1 MKTVDTDYMVDL
13 LTRLCKTP
21 SPTGNSDAAVTLL
34 EEEFRALGIATRR
47 TNKGALIA
55 TLPGLDGQRQRTLSG
70 HVDTLGAMVR
80 EIKQNGRL
88 GLTAVGG
95 YMWNAVEG
103 EHCLIEAANGRQ
115 YTGTILTTKPS
126 THVWGAEAG
135 KQERSAET
143 MEVRLDERV
152 RSREDTEKLGIRVG
166 DFVAFDPRT
175 EVTPSGFI
183 KSRHLDDKAGCA
195 CLLGAAKCLVDN
207 GLTPAATTNFFIS
220 NYEEVGHG
228 AAGGW
233 PAETVEF
240 IAVDM
245 GCIGEGLNGD
255 EYSVSIAV
263 KDSSGP
269 YHLGLR
275 RRLVELAEAEGISYK
290 LDVFPYYGS
299 DASAA
304 LRAGADIMTACIGPG
319 VDASHAHE
327 RTHRDGLEA
336 TARLCVAYML
346 K

>member
-1 MKTVDTDYMVDL
+1 MKKVDIDYAVEV

-21 SPTGNSDAAVTLL
+21 SPTGNADAAVALL
-34 EEEFRALGIATRR
+34 EAEFGKLGIPTRR

-55 TLPGLDGQRQRTLSG
+55 TVKGRDEKRQRTLSG

-80 EIKQNGRL
+80 ELKSNGRL
-88 GLTAVGG
+88 GLAQLGG

-103 EHCLIEAANGRQ
+103 EHCLIETSAGRKF
-115 YTGTILTTKPS
+115 TGTILTTKAS
-126 THVWGAEAG
+126 THVYSSEAT
-135 KQERSAET
+135 KLERSQEN
-143 MEVRLDERV
+143 MEVRVDERV
-152 RSREDTEKLGIRVG
+152 NNRADLEALGIRVG

-195 CLLGAAKCLVDN
+195 ALVAAAKFLVENDV
-207 GLTPAATTNFFIS
+207 TPAATTNFFIS

-228 AAGGW
+228 ASGGW
-233 PAETVEF
+233 PIETTEF

-245 GCIGEGLNGD
+245 GCIGAGLNGD
-255 EYSVSIAV
+255 EFSVSIAV

-269 YHLGLR
+269 YSYSLR
-275 RRLVELAEAEGISYK
+275 KRLVELAEAEGISYK
-290 LDVFPYYGS
+290 LDVFPFYGS

-304 LRAGADIMTACIGPG
+304 LRAGADILAACIGPG

-336 TARLCVAYML
+336 TAKLCVAYLL

>member
-1 MKTVDTDYMVDL
+1 MKKVDTDYIVEV

-21 SPTGNSDAAVTLL
+21 SPTGNSDAAVALL
-34 EEEFRALGIATRR
+34 EDEFRKLGIPTRH

-55 TLPGLDGQRQRTLSG
+55 TIKGRDEKHQRTLSG

-80 EIKQNGRL
+80 EVKSNGRL
-88 GLTAVGG
+88 AMAQLGG
-95 YMWNAVEG
+95 WMWNAVEG
-103 EHCLIEAANGRQ
+103 EHCLVEAANGKKF
-115 YTGTILTTKPS
+115 TGTILTTKPS
-126 THVWGAEAG
+126 THVWGGESS
-135 KQERSAET
+135 KQERNIDN

-152 RSREDTEKLGIRVG
+152 QTREDTEKLGIRVG

-175 EVTPSGFI
+175 EATPSGFI

-195 CLLGAAKCLVDN
+195 CIMGAAKFLVDN
-207 GLTPAATTNFFIS
+207 QLTPAATTNFFIS

-233 PAETVEF
+233 PAETTEF

-245 GCIGEGLNGD
+245 GCIGDGLNGD
-255 EYSVSIAV
+255 EFSVSIAV

-269 YHLGLR
+269 YHLGMR
-275 RRLVELAEAEGISYK
+275 KRLVELAEGEKIAYK
-290 LDVFPYYGS
+290 LDVFPFYGS

-304 LRAGADIMTACIGPG
+304 LRAGADILTACIGPG

-327 RTHRDGLEA
+327 RTHREGIEA
-336 TARLCVAYML
+336 TSQLCIAYML